1 MYDVC
6 GMAGIQLTNTTQ
18 GETTMNVR
26 LKRIDND
33 VNGNPR
39 YLVHFSDIAGNYDDA
54 LKIAKKQLRARAY
67 RAKGYK
73 WCLVFTSYA
82 PVSEFRLA
90 FNKEAEIV
98 YNCF

>member
-1 MYDVC
+1 
-6 GMAGIQLTNTTQ
+6 
-18 GETTMNVR
+18 MNVR

-54 LKIAKKQLRARAY
+54 LKLGKKLLQARAY

-73 WCLVFTSYA
+73 WCLVFTSYDA
-82 PVSEFRLA
+82 EDEFEQA
-90 FNKEAEIV
+90 FNKPAEVV

>member
-1 MYDVC
+1 
-6 GMAGIQLTNTTQ
+6 MAGIQLTNTTQ

-73 WCLVFTSYA
+73 WCLVFISYA
-82 PVSEFRLA
+82 PISDFRRA